1 MSIDNLKSTIGR
13 RQGVAQ
19 PNRFA
24 IYIPIPIFNTDN
36 ALKNVI
42 QAGIAGGS
50 VAAGINSLYNDP
62 RDLTFLCR
70 TAGLPGRQ
78 IATTD
83 YATNTKT
90 HKMPYAGITD
100 DLTLTFILTQD
111 MFVKKLFDAWQAKV
125 INPDYSVNY
134 KDTYVSDIIVQQ
146 LNKDNFPIYTVKF
159 KNAYPV
165 TVDPIELSSDSSD
178 TMSTMGVTLAY
189 DDWEASDGLLD
200 GVSDALNIALPG
212 NLGTKFTGVLD
223 SLASKFNIN

>member
-1 MSIDNLKSTIGR
+1 
-13 RQGVAQ
+13 
-19 PNRFA
+19 
-24 IYIPIPIFNTDN
+24 
-36 ALKNVI
+36 
-42 QAGIAGGS
+42 
-50 VAAGINSLYNDP
+50 
-62 RDLTFLCR
+62 
-70 TAGLPGRQ
+70 
-78 IATTD
+78 
-83 YATNTKT
+83 
-90 HKMPYAGITD
+90 MPYAGITD

>member
-24 IYIPIPIFNTDN
+24 IYMPIPIFNTDN
-36 ALKNVI
+36 TLVDVI

-70 TAGLPGRQ
+70 TAVLPGRQ

-83 YATNTKT
+83 YATNTKM
-90 HKMPYAGITD
+90 HKMPYAQITD
-100 DLTLTFILTQD
+100 DLTLTFIVTQD
-111 MFVKKLFDAWQAKV
+111 MFVKKFFDAWQSKV
-125 INPDYSVNY
+125 INKDNSVNY
-134 KDTYVSDIIVQQ
+134 KDTYATDIIVQQ
-146 LNKDNFPIYTVKF
+146 LNKNNFPIYTVKF
-159 KNAYPV
+159 KKAYPV
-165 TVDPIELSSDSSD
+165 TVDPIDLNADSAD
-178 TMSTMGVTLAY
+178 TMSVMGVTLAY

-212 NLGTKFTGVLD
+212 NLGDRFTGVLD
-223 SLASKFNIN
+223 NLATKFNIN

>member
-1 MSIDNLKSTIGR
+1 M
-13 RQGVAQ
+13 Q
-19 PNRFA
+19 
-24 IYIPIPIFNTDN
+24 
-36 ALKNVI
+36 
-42 QAGIAGGS
+42 
-50 VAAGINSLYNDP
+50 
-62 RDLTFLCR
+62 
-70 TAGLPGRQ
+70 
-78 IATTD
+78 
-83 YATNTKT
+83 
-90 HKMPYAGITD
+90 
-100 DLTLTFILTQD
+100 
-111 MFVKKLFDAWQAKV
+111 
-125 INPDYSVNY
+125 Y

>member
-24 IYIPIPIFNTDN
+24 IYMPIPIFNTDN
-36 ALKNVI
+36 AIKNAI
-42 QAGIAGGS
+42 SAGIAGGS

-70 TAGLPGRQ
+70 TAVLPGRQ

-83 YATNTKT
+83 YATNTKM
-90 HKMPYAGITD
+90 HKMPYAQITD
-100 DLTLTFILTQD
+100 DLTLTFIVTQD
-111 MFVKKLFDAWQAKV
+111 MFVKKLFDACQAKV

-212 NLGTKFTGVLD
+212 NHGDRFTGVLD
-223 SLASKFNIN
+223 NLATKFNIN

>member
-24 IYIPIPIFNTDN
+24 IYMPIPIFNTDN
-36 ALKNVI
+36 TLVDVI
-42 QAGIAGGS
+42 QSGIAGGS

-70 TAGLPGRQ
+70 TAVLPGRQ

-83 YATNTKT
+83 YATNTKM
-90 HKMPYAGITD
+90 HKMPYAQITD
-100 DLTLTFILTQD
+100 DLTLTFIVTQD
-111 MFVKKLFDAWQAKV
+111 MFVKKFFDAWQSKV
-125 INPDYSVNY
+125 INKDNSVNY
-134 KDTYVSDIIVQQ
+134 KDTYATDIIVQQ
-146 LNKDNFPIYTVKF
+146 LNKNNFPIYTVKF
-159 KNAYPV
+159 KKAYPV
-165 TVDPIELSSDSSD
+165 TVDPIDLNADSAD
-178 TMSTMGVTLAY
+178 TMSVMGVTLAY

-212 NLGTKFTGVLD
+212 NLGDRFTGVLD
-223 SLASKFNIN
+223 NLATKFNIN